1 MIEKADHSLRMFYSY
16 ETQKEAGREVPVQ
29 LPGSAGKSAA
39 GKEAEVGTGF

>member
-1 MIEKADHSLRMFYSY
+1 MKTHNRKRA
-16 ETQKEAGREVPVQ
+16 EVPVQ